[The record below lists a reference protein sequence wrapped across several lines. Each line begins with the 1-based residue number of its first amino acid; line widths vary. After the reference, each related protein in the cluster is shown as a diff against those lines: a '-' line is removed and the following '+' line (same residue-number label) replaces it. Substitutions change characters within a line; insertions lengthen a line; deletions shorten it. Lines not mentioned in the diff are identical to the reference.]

1 MAQETK
7 GKKGGTSKAAKPAT
21 KPRAKPATKPR
32 AKPATKPMAK
42 PAAKPAAKPRA
53 KPATKPRAKPSA
65 GRSSKRPGKRAK
77 GPEIR
82 NFAAYK
88 DKEGERST
96 RTVPVLSVEGKEKRT
111 IHLPKVFD
119 EPLRVDLMARA
130 LQASRANRRQPYGAL
145 REGVWA
151 GRRHST
157 EWWGKGRGASRVQ
170 RLKGGQDAATSPNN
184 VGGAR
189 APPPRVAQVRGEKI
203 NVKERRKARR
213 SAIAA
218 VASTDLV
225 AARGHRWDEGFK
237 LPIVLEA
244 EFETLFER
252 ALKDRQKNEDTSPTK
267 ALLTVLHNI
276 GLDADIERARTGV
289 HVRAGRGKMRGRRKK
304 MPRSV
309 LIVASNAPSLV
320 RAARNLPGVDVTSP
334 KSLSTESLAPGGT
347 PGRLTVFT
355 ESALAQIKEM
365 R

>member
-1 MAQETK
+1 LAQETK

-21 KPRAKPATKPR
+21 KPTAKPATKPT
-32 AKPATKPMAK
+32 AKPATKPTAKPAAKPTAK
-42 PAAKPAAKPRA
+42 PAAKPAG
-53 KPATKPRAKPSA
+53 KPAA

-119 EPLRVDLMARA
+119 EPLRVDLIARA
-130 LQASRANRRQPYGAL
+130 VQASRANRRQPYGAP

-157 EWWGKGRGASRVQ
+157 EWWGKGRGVSRVQ
-170 RLKGGQDAATSPNN
+170 RLKDGQTAATSPNN

-189 APPPRVAQVRGEKI
+189 AHPPRVAQIRGEKI
-203 NVKERRKARR
+203 NVKERQKARR

-218 VASTDLV
+218 VASIDLV

-252 ALKDRQKNEDTSPTK
+252 AVKDRQKNEDTSPTK

-304 MPRSV
+304 TPRSV
-309 LIVASNAPSLV
+309 LIVASNAPTLV